1 MLTLVLAKLV
11 TSVPMRLQAAGQGP
25 TGLAEKAQEPLSPW
39 ALAVFIW
46 LVLFLTMAFVVAVGW
61 LTRPRRP

>member
-11 TSVPMRLQAAGQGP
+11 TSVPMRLQAAGQ
-25 TGLAEKAQEPLSPW
+25 GLAEKAQEPLSPW